1 MSADAEPAKSST
13 WAQQPAHCRAPQ
25 LSRQRQQT
33 VLLQGS
39 GEVCKQGGG
48 GGRGALRTSELKQV
62 RRALEAKGLEDAG
75 RLTASPPSMI
85 AKSHRSP
92 SLF

>member
-1 MSADAEPAKSST
+1 M
-13 WAQQPAHCRAPQ
+13 CNR
-25 LSRQRQQT
+25 
-33 VLLQGS
+33 
-39 GEVCKQGGG
+39 EVEE
-48 GGRGALRTSELKQV
+48 GALRTSELKQV